1 MYIPTYF
8 NMCQRVRHP
17 SNHIILY
24 TLPHFLSDAECD
36 VFREVPVQH
45 FSRGKTVDT
54 TSTNSQAVH
63 LSRTSTTVTLAED
76 KQRLFHRIVAERLP
90 DIWKQNDHEP
100 AQLARYT
107 RGQHYDYHHD
117 YFDERALQSDNATSP
132 QRQRTWTLLVYLDDG
147 GPAAHGRGFPLSRRR
162 GFRSSFHSR
171 PTGGSARTRNRRPR
185 WSPHYGGATH
195 FGHPDVDYTVYPER
209 GKAILW
215 LNVDPRTGAPNPKTL
230 HSGKALGAGCEKR
243 IITQWFLEKVYGKE
257 CKKGI
262 PNSLN
267 DLRA

>member
-1 MYIPTYF
+1 ML
-8 NMCQRVRHP
+8 QRVRHP
-17 SNHIILY
+17 SKHITLY

-36 VFREVPVQH
+36 MFREIPVKH

-63 LSRTSTTVTLAED
+63 LSRTSTTLTLPED

-100 AQLARYT
+100 TQLARYT
-107 RGQHYDYHHD
+107 RSQHYDYHHD

-147 GPAAHGRGFPLSRRR
+147 GPANHSGGYPGSRRR
-162 GFRSSFHSR
+162 FRSSLR
-171 PTGGSARTRNRRPR
+171 TRQIGGQTRTRNRRPR
-185 WSPHYGGATH
+185 RSPHYGGATH
-195 FGHPDVDYTVYPER
+195 FGHPEVDYTVYPER

-215 LNVDPRTGAPNPKTL
+215 LNVDPCTGSPNPKTL

-257 CKKGI
+257 CKKGTQT
-262 PNSLN
+262 L
-267 DLRA
+267 

>member
-1 MYIPTYF
+1 MFRKIP
-8 NMCQRVRHP
+8 VK
-17 SNHIILY
+17 
-24 TLPHFLSDAECD
+24 
-36 VFREVPVQH
+36 H

-63 LSRTSTTVTLAED
+63 LSRTSTTLTLPED
-76 KQRLFHRIVAERLP
+76 KQRLFHCIVAERLP

-100 AQLARYT
+100 TQIARYT

-147 GPAAHGRGFPLSRRR
+147 GPANHGGGYPGSRRR
-162 GFRSSFHSR
+162 LQSSLR
-171 PTGGSARTRNRRPR
+171 TRQIGGQTRTRNRRPR
-185 WSPHYGGATH
+185 RSPHYGGATH
-195 FGHPDVDYTVYPER
+195 FGHPEVDYTVYPER

-215 LNVDPRTGAPNPKTL
+215 LNVDPCTGSPNPKTL

-243 IITQWFLEKVYGKE
+243 IITQWFLEKVYDKE
-257 CKKGI
+257 RKKGST
-262 PNSLN
+262 NSLN